1 MSLSFP
7 FSTLMKGYDSTGA
20 QNTTHEYNIRA
31 VNNFVHL
38 LYQNYPVRL
47 GVPMFALFANRIR
60 RPVERDGAAFYVL
73 LTLLS
78 FALSVVLTRLF
89 LQLTGYPQLGGATLH
104 IAHLLWGGLLLFIGA
119 LAMLI
124 FANRWVYRLGAV
136 LTGVGVGLFIDEVGK
151 FITRTND
158 YFYPPAAPI
167 IYVFFLLVVLLYLQI
182 RRPRNR
188 TARTELYRVFDTLE
202 EVLERDL
209 DDVEHESLKT
219 RLEFVVKHADYP
231 EQAQLAKE
239 LLRFIHSEHVALVER
254 KPGWGERSILRLKT
268 LDERWITKGRLKAVL
283 VGGLGTLGLWA
294 VQDLVIWLFAFFSP
308 LRLERSLLNLA
319 NSGRLSG
326 STSLNWLGTAVS
338 LQAACGVV
346 VIIGTVLLILNRDRR
361 GVSVSFLG
369 LLLFLTI
376 TNLLEFYFDQ
386 FITIGPAMIEFALL
400 LLLIHYRRRF
410 IPARI

>member
-1 MSLSFP
+1 
-7 FSTLMKGYDSTGA
+7 
-20 QNTTHEYNIRA
+20 
-31 VNNFVHL
+31 
-38 LYQNYPVRL
+38 
-47 GVPMFALFANRIR
+47 MFALFANRIR

-89 LQLTGYPQLGGATLH
+89 LQLTGYPQLGGKTLH

-124 FANRWVYRLGAV
+124 FANRWVYRLGAI

-158 YFYPPAAPI
+158 YFYQPAAPI
-167 IYVFFLLVVLLYLQI
+167 IYAFFLLVVLLYLQI

-209 DDVEHESLKT
+209 DDVEQESLKT

-231 EQAQLAKE
+231 EQALLAKE

-254 KPGWGERSILRLKT
+254 KPGWSERSISKLKV
-268 LDERWITKGRLKAVL
+268 LDKRWITKRRLKAVL
-283 VGGLGTLGLWA
+283 VGGLGTLGLWS
-294 VQDLVIWLFAFFSP
+294 VQDLAKWMLAFFAP
-308 LRLERSLLNLA
+308 LQLQRSLLNLV
-319 NSGRLSG
+319 NIGRLTG
-326 STSLNWLGTAVS
+326 ETSLNWLEATIS

-346 VIIGTVLLILNRDRR
+346 ILIGTALLIFNRDKRAM
-361 GVSVSFLG
+361 SVSFFG
-369 LLLFLTI
+369 LLLSLTM

-386 FITIGPAMIEFALL
+386 FSTIFPAIIQFALL

-410 IPARI
+410 IPGKV

>member
-1 MSLSFP
+1 
-7 FSTLMKGYDSTGA
+7 MKGYDSTGA

-119 LAMLI
+119 LVMLI

-209 DDVEHESLKT
+209 DEVELEGLKT
-219 RLEFVVKHADYP
+219 RLEFVGKHADYP

>member
-1 MSLSFP
+1 
-7 FSTLMKGYDSTGA
+7 
-20 QNTTHEYNIRA
+20 
-31 VNNFVHL
+31 
-38 LYQNYPVRL
+38 
-47 GVPMFALFANRIR
+47 MFTFFTDHIR

-104 IAHLLWGGLLLFIGA
+104 IAHLLWGGLLLFVGA

-124 FANRWVYRLGAV
+124 FANRWVYRLGAI
-136 LTGVGVGLFIDEVGK
+136 LTGTGVGLFIDEVGK

-167 IYVFFLLVVLLYLQI
+167 IYAFFLLVVLLYLQI

-188 TARTELYRVFDTLE
+188 NARTELYRVFDTLE

-209 DDVEHESLKT
+209 DDMERENLKA
-219 RLEFVVKHADYP
+219 RLEFVVKHAEYP
-231 EQAQLAKE
+231 EQAHLAKE

-254 KPGWGERSILRLKT
+254 KPGWVERTIQKLT
-268 LDERWITKGRLKAVL
+268 ALDERWTTKRRLKAIL
-283 VGGLGTLGLWA
+283 VGGLGTLGLWG
-294 VQDLVIWLFAFFSP
+294 VQDLVKWLLAFFSP
-308 LRLERSLLNLA
+308 LQLERSLLNLV
-319 NSGRLSG
+319 STGRLTSR
-326 STSLNWLGTAVS
+326 TSLNWLEASVS

-346 VIIGTVLLILNRDRR
+346 VLVGTVLLLFNRDRR
-361 GVSVSFLG
+361 GISLSFFG
-369 LLLFLTI
+369 LLLFLTM

-386 FITIGPAMIEFALL
+386 FSTIGPAMIEFALL

-410 IPARI
+410 IHSKV

>member
-1 MSLSFP
+1 
-7 FSTLMKGYDSTGA
+7 
-20 QNTTHEYNIRA
+20 
-31 VNNFVHL
+31 
-38 LYQNYPVRL
+38 
-47 GVPMFALFANRIR
+47 MFALFANRIR

-209 DDVEHESLKT
+209 DNVELKGLKT

-231 EQAQLAKE
+231 EQAHLAKE

-254 KPGWGERSILRLKT
+254 KPGWGERSILRLKA
-268 LDERWITKGRLKAVL
+268 LDEQWITKQRLKAVL

-308 LRLERSLLNLA
+308 QRLERSLLNLA
-319 NSGRLSG
+319 NSGRLTG
-326 STSLNWLGTAVS
+326 GTSLNWLGTSVS

-361 GVSVSFLG
+361 GVNMSFLG

-400 LLLIHYRRRF
+400 LLLIHYRNRF
-410 IPARI
+410 IPARV

>member
-1 MSLSFP
+1 M
-7 FSTLMKGYDSTGA
+7 FS
-20 QNTTHEYNIRA
+20 
-31 VNNFVHL
+31 
-38 LYQNYPVRL
+38 
-47 GVPMFALFANRIR
+47 LFANRIR

-124 FANRWVYRLGAV
+124 FTNRWVYRFGAI
-136 LTGVGVGLFIDEVGK
+136 LTGIGVGLFIDEVGK

-167 IYVFFLLVVLLYLQI
+167 IYAFFLLMVLLYLQI

-209 DDVEHESLKT
+209 DDMEHERLT
-219 RLEFVVKHADYP
+219 ARLEFVAKHAEYP
-231 EQAQLAKE
+231 EQAHLAKE

-254 KPGWGERSILRLKT
+254 KPGWGERSISKLIA
-268 LDERWITKGRLKAVL
+268 LDERWITKWRLKTVL
-283 VGGLGTLGLWA
+283 IGGLGTLGLWA
-294 VQDLVIWLFAFFSP
+294 VQDLVKWLLAFFSP
-308 LRLERSLLNLA
+308 QQLERSLLNLA
-319 NSGRLSG
+319 NAGRLTG
-326 STSLNWLGTAVS
+326 NTTLRWLEASVS
-338 LQAACGVV
+338 LQAACGIVV
-346 VIIGTVLLILNRDRR
+346 LVGTVLLLLNRDKRA
-361 GVSVSFLG
+361 VSVSFFG
-369 LLLFLTI
+369 LLLFLTM

-386 FITIGPAMIEFALL
+386 FSTVGPAMVEFALL

-410 IPARI
+410 IPARV

>member
-1 MSLSFP
+1 
-7 FSTLMKGYDSTGA
+7 
-20 QNTTHEYNIRA
+20 
-31 VNNFVHL
+31 
-38 LYQNYPVRL
+38 
-47 GVPMFALFANRIR
+47 MFALFENRIR

-78 FALSVVLTRLF
+78 FALSVLVTRLF
-89 LQLTGYPQLGGATLH
+89 LQLTGYPQLGGKTLH
-104 IAHLLWGGLLLFIGA
+104 IAHILWGGLLLFIGA
-119 LAMLI
+119 LVMLV
-124 FANRWVYRLGAV
+124 FANRWVYRLGAI

-167 IYVFFLLVVLLYLQI
+167 IYAFFLLVVVLYLQI

-209 DDVEHESLKT
+209 DDVEHESLKI
-219 RLEFVVKHADYP
+219 RLEYVVKHAEYP
-231 EQAQLAKE
+231 EQAHLAKE

-254 KPGWGERSILRLKT
+254 KPGWGERSILKLKA
-268 LDERWITKGRLKAVL
+268 LDERWITKRRLKAIL
-283 VGGLGTLGLWA
+283 VGGLGTLGLWS
-294 VQDLVIWLFAFFSP
+294 VQDLVKWLLAFFSP
-308 LRLERSLLNLA
+308 QHPQQLQRSLLNLA
-319 NSGRLSG
+319 NTGRLTG
-326 STSLNWLGTAVS
+326 ETSLNWLEATIS

-346 VIIGTVLLILNRDRR
+346 VIIGTALLLFNRDKR
-361 GVSVSFLG
+361 GVSVSFFG
-369 LLLFLTI
+369 LLLFLTM

-386 FITIGPAMIEFALL
+386 FSTIFPAIIQFALL

-410 IPARI
+410 IPGKV